1 MSARLV
7 GTGGF
12 ECDERGLA
20 PGGPR
25 SSHSRPGTS
34 ATRVVTAA
42 SNRRGACSIHGLWPS
57 TVDPSRLLLTET
69 ESDGTLSAR
78 PPTARSAPAAAA
90 SRLSLSE
97 IAIAQQTPQRDAST
111 PSAARPAP
119 SAQSRSQ
126 RVRPPPSP
134 RRRSGS
140 GRLRGTRSSARPRS
154 SRRYRHDGRLRGRCG
169 LTLATHRQPP
179 FVNSPVSVIV
189 IKASP
194 RRARRRGGVRMV
206 QVLHP

>member
-1 MSARLV
+1 MACGRGRKESLGKPRAPATEFV
-7 GTGGF
+7 AF
-12 ECDERGLA
+12 ASVPAGLA
-20 PGGPR
+20 GPLLPR
-25 SSHSRPGTS
+25 ERIRR
-34 ATRVVTAA
+34 RV
-42 SNRRGACSIHGLWPS
+42 
-57 TVDPSRLLLTET
+57 SRLLAET
-69 ESDGTLSAR
+69 ESDETLSAR
-78 PPTARSAPAAAA
+78 PPTARSAPAAAP
-90 SRLSLSE
+90 SRLSPSE
-97 IAIAQQTPQRDAST
+97 IAIAQQTPQRDAAT
-111 PSAARPAP
+111 HQPRVPP

-140 GRLRGTRSSARPRS
+140 AFAAPRSSARPGS
-154 SRRYRHDGRLRGRCG
+154 SRRYRHDGRLRGRCR
-169 LTLATHRQPP
+169 LTLAAHGQPP